1 MQHDSTYVRYLT
13 SQTTE
18 LETRMVA
25 ARHWWRG
32 EGELLFNGYSVSVLQ
47 DLKRVLEMNG
57 SKGHQ
62 QLDECILYHWT
73 APLRMVKIVNFVFL
87 ITTLKN
93 NKDAKNARIGLQY
106 HDSLSL
112 TDEQT
117 PVAVY
122 PFISLIVNSEKNH
135 VLYNAT

>member
-1 MQHDSTYVRYLT
+1 
-13 SQTTE
+13 
-18 LETRMVA
+18 
-25 ARHWWRG
+25 
-32 EGELLFNGYSVSVLQ
+32 
-47 DLKRVLEMNG
+47 
-57 SKGHQ
+57 
-62 QLDECILYHWT
+62 
-73 APLRMVKIVNFVFL
+73 MVKIVNFVFL